1 MYNFEG
7 TGFSDLGFLEVI
19 NVDLRK
25 VFMDKLSF
33 EDWKNSMSFMI
44 DDDFD
49 NTFLGTII
57 PLTELINNNCTSFSN
72 VDELTEFLT
81 TDTDEILALKKLRAF
96 ISVIGLSEER
106 LKRVVSLVRFKFFH
120 QEFRSEW
127 NIRQISR
134 AIISNQEF
142 RTLLIDFFINARNSR
157 IGREIPLYYMRNFK
171 LNDSNFINDLSQF
184 NYVERILND
193 NEIQGKYSNQVGD
206 YVEKQLIKKHLEH
219 YKNTVNTDLIYETQR
234 EFPLLAKNLD
244 FIIPSVDAPT
254 ILIES
259 VYNTTT
265 GSGQSKRADQ
275 LVELYGILMRHN
287 ANNRHNKIIMVNYVD
302 GLGWVGRQNDLH
314 RIYDASDFVLNQ
326 SNMPLL
332 SGILDEYY

>member
-1 MYNFEG
+1 ME
-7 TGFSDLGFLEVI
+7 
-19 NVDLRK
+19 
-25 VFMDKLSF
+25 KLSF
-33 EDWKNSMSFMI
+33 EDWKNSMSFMV

-57 PLTELINNNCTSFSN
+57 PLTKLINNSCTSFSN
-72 VDELTEFLT
+72 TVGLTEFLT
-81 TDTDEILALKKLRAF
+81 TNTHEITALKRLKAF
-96 ISVIGLSEER
+96 ISLIGLSEER
-106 LKRVVSLVRFKFFH
+106 LKRVVSLVRFKFFRE
-120 QEFRSEW
+120 EFRSEW

-134 AIISNQEF
+134 AIISRQEF

-171 LNDSNFINDLSQF
+171 LNTPDFIDDLSQF

-193 NEIQGKYSNQVGD
+193 NEIQGRYSNQVGE
-206 YVEKQLIKKHLEH
+206 YVEKKLIEKHLEH
-219 YKNTVNTDLIYETQR
+219 YKNTVNDNLIYDTQK

-244 FIIPSVDAPT
+244 FIIPSLGAPK

-259 VYNTTT
+259 VYNITT

-326 SNMPLL
+326 SNMHLL
-332 SGILDEYY
+332 SGILDEFY